1 MQRRAAAVYVAFFLV
16 VGAAS
21 YSLIVTAEEPTV
33 SFENPEYELSQNDT
47 FSLGEQQYTVSAVS
61 AEMESSGGGHGGGG
75 GEELVRS
82 GEVAWTNQ
90 SAQYTATWENNT
102 TVTFEDEQWQL
113 LIPNT
118 SDPSS
123 FTLRESLN
131 RSAILAN
138 DTAADNATVTRDGQ
152 PYVVVTENNTS
163 RLVPASEYF
172 PEPTQ
177 QQISEDRTI
186 PYNGNETR
194 LNVTASAVT
203 LTWNAPRQNTA
214 SLSDQENVT
223 LSNQTYLVSF
233 PDNETV
239 VLTQNFESYRAQ
251 TEGIDTF
258 HEQKNGLWG
267 VTILSWVS
275 VIFLVGLAFLPSRY

>member
-172 PEPTQ
+172 PEPEQ
-177 QQISEDRTI
+177 RRISEDQTLQFQ
-186 PYNGNETR
+186 GNQTD
-194 LNVTASAVT
+194 LNVTSSAVT
-203 LTWNAPRQNTA
+203 LTWTAPKQNTA
-214 SLSDQENVT
+214 SLSDKGNVT
-223 LSNQTYLVSF
+223 LGGQTYLVSF
-233 PDNETV
+233 PDNQTV
-239 VLTQNFESYRAQ
+239 VLTQDFDSYDEQ
-251 TEGIDTF
+251 TASIDEF
-258 HEQKNGLWG
+258 HTQKNGLWG
-267 VTILSWVS
+267 VTILSGISIV
-275 VIFLVGLAFLPSRY
+275 FLVGLAFLPSRY